1 MKKESSIREQ
11 LGLTQEDMALY
22 LQVSR
27 GQLAL
32 YETHK
37 RDLPNAAKLKLVEI
51 EVLVS
56 QANTEIGIDST
67 QLKPQQEKLLRV
79 LEGQAIVYQHKQLI
93 VQRKLESIKKN
104 YNKGLVLLQ
113 VLQHLEQKAK
123 AEGNDTELLKLMQN
137 QAQRSIEKNGLH
149 VQVMHQVKLQGI
161 TSTIEQIEAEI
172 VKVKE
177 DLKEL

>member
-1 MKKESSIREQ
+1 MKKEISIREQ

-37 RDLPNAAKLKLVEI
+37 RDLPTNALLKLVEI
-51 EVLVS
+51 EVFLS
-56 QANTEIGIDST
+56 QTNTEIGIDRT
-67 QLKPQQEKLLRV
+67 HLKPQKEKMLLV
-79 LEGQAIVYQHKQLI
+79 LERLAVVYQHKQLI
-93 VQRKLESIKKN
+93 VERKLESIKKN

-113 VLQHLEQKAK
+113 VLQHLQQKAK
-123 AEGNDTELLKLMQN
+123 AEGNDTELLKVMQN
-137 QAQRSIEKNGLH
+137 KAERTIEKNGLH
-149 VQVMHQVKLQGI
+149 VQIKHQVKWQGI
-161 TSTIEQIEAEI
+161 TSTKELIEAEI
-172 VKVKE
+172 IKVKE